1 MGKGGVAIPQ
11 EAGGLTRNDDDR
23 KTQEEPV
30 LPWERVVVA
39 CVALSAAPF
48 SMFSR
53 FKKTETGSLSI
64 RNPSL
69 TLSPSADQSSIMR
82 AQERWLMLLIR
93 ALFRSHG
100 WLERSRGIYSIRKGT
115 ESSILAF
122 KFF

>member
-1 MGKGGVAIPQ
+1 MP
-11 EAGGLTRNDDDR
+11 
-23 KTQEEPV
+23 
-30 LPWERVVVA
+30 PWEWVVVF

-53 FKKTETGSLSI
+53 FKKTITGSLSI

-69 TLSPSADQSSIMR
+69 ALYLSADQSSIMR
-82 AQERWLMLLIR
+82 AQAAMADGFDQR
-93 ALFRSHG
+93 LFRSHG
-100 WLERSRGIYSIRKGT
+100 WLERSGWIYSIRKGA